1 MDAIDR
7 PSDCAP
13 VAALLYAP
21 SQCPSSEAII
31 AAAANGAGFAVT
43 HGADDSGIDASGID
57 ASVIDA
63 SGGGAAVPAGKVGW
77 LELLKDG
84 LTFDLKGLSGGNPVP
99 QPDVA
104 AHLGV
109 TAADLQDKA
118 VLTLAPGPHLAGAER
133 LLPVIRVTAALLRDL
148 VRTGAASAVVW
159 LPARLAVR
167 TDLFEKA
174 VSPWLEGG
182 PFPTPA
188 LVALH
193 RETSG
198 KLRTEGLKFLINQE
212 LIIESDSGGASVALP
227 KVAMRLVDWL
237 VAHGPLSGPTEAV
250 LAGTGAVFLEVEG
263 GGPILARCD

>member
-31 AAAANGAGFAVT
+31 AAAVHGAGFAVT
-43 HGADDSGIDASGID
+43 HGADASG
-57 ASVIDA
+57 A
-63 SGGGAAVPAGKVGW
+63 GAAVPAGNAGW

-84 LTFDLKGLSGGNPVP
+84 LTFDLKGLSDGKRGL
-99 QPDVA
+99 QPDIA
-104 AHLGV
+104 AHVGI
-109 TAADLQDKA
+109 TAAELHDMA
-118 VLTLAPGPHLAGAER
+118 ALTLAPGPHLAGAER
-133 LLPVIRVTAALLRDL
+133 LLPVIRVTAALLRNL
-148 VRTGAASAVVW
+148 ARSAPPSAVVW

-167 TDLFEKA
+167 ADLFEKA
-174 VSPWLEGG
+174 VGPWLEGG

-188 LVALH
+188 FVALH

-212 LIIESDSGGASVALP
+212 LIIESRGGGAVAALP